1 MTKTSHFQ
9 SPRREY
15 CVNWLCLRVI
25 QLDKILCIINTL
37 IVIIHLCPSEGKV
50 VIIINYCLY
59 SQGKVVIIINYCL
72 YSQGKVVII
81 IIDYCLS
88 SQGKVVD
95 HQEEAELKLVNELL
109 SKAQRT
115 RVKLLSK
122 VYIYFVFFTFFL
134 GGGGVRDPFTALHWK
149 VGGWVAGG
157 GGECYTRS
165 LTPFLFCFES
175 VLG

>member
-1 MTKTSHFQ
+1 M
-9 SPRREY
+9 
-15 CVNWLCLRVI
+15 
-25 QLDKILCIINTL
+25 
-37 IVIIHLCPSEGKV
+37 
-50 VIIINYCLY
+50 VIIINYCHY
-59 SQGKVVIIINYCL
+59 SQGKVVIIIIDYCL
-72 YSQGKVVII
+72 SSQGKVVII

-122 VYIYFVFFTFFL
+122 VYIYIFFL
-134 GGGGVRDPFTALHWK
+134 FSFFKLFFGGGGGVRDPFTDLHWK

-157 GGECYTRS
+157 GGGGVLHKKSYTFLKKILLWVCFGLKRKYTS
-165 LTPFLFCFES
+165 LVKF
-175 VLG
+175 